1 MGTQQGSWRRF
12 CIWLLLVMGMVGGGA
27 GESLELGRIQCQNA
41 LCEGLVLCSGLEL
54 GRWAECCTTLSPIP
68 RSIKSE
74 LMGVGPPESLS
85 LYVF

>member
-1 MGTQQGSWRRF
+1 MCSVHPPCAWAPATEPRKE
-12 CIWLLLVMGMVGGGA
+12 V
-27 GESLELGRIQCQNA
+27 GESLELGRIQRQNV